1 MPITEAILNQ
11 LKCCFSNDGH
21 IAIEPILVSCGDNAC
36 KKCAVDSKEEA
47 IKCFGCN
54 ENHKKSDLIKGPI
67 NKVAV
72 SMVQTFLNDLF
83 DYVETTLD
91 KCSALVKGTLIKNK
105 KLIKFFK

>member
-36 KKCAVDSKEEA
+36 KKCVVDSKEEA